1 MEFKRWLFINILMMM
16 TLLAFAPLD
25 ETGRGVFPTYKEYLD
40 HLFIIWQEL
49 DSPEYIRLSVYMD

>member
-1 MEFKRWLFINILMMM
+1 MMM

>member
-1 MEFKRWLFINILMMM
+1 MVIYQYPNDDDL
-16 TLLAFAPLD
+16 LLAFAPLD

-40 HLFIIWQEL
+40 HLFIIWQQL